1 MLYRFFNYLKFI
13 FSATNQHGIHSPFI
27 YAFVTKCLYIK
38 SKIKGPKITGILFKC
53 ILYFNATHMNIIPK
67 NIHLEKRI
75 KNEFPKIEF
84 NKHPFD
90 IIYLEYP
97 NPELFDNIIRDNN
110 YHNDSILLIR
120 SIHKNRES
128 TMNWELFKNSEE
140 VTVSVDMYYGGALF
154 FRKEQVKEHF
164 KIRI

>member
-1 MLYRFFNYLKFI
+1 MFYRFFNYLSFI

-27 YAFVTKCLYIK
+27 YDFVTKCLYK
-38 SKIKGPKITGILFKC
+38 KYKIKGPKITGILFKC
-53 ILYFNATHMNIIPK
+53 ILYFKANNISIFPKDIQLESRVMNV
-67 NIHLEKRI
+67 
-75 KNEFPKIEF
+75 FPKIEF

-97 NPELFDNIIRDNN
+97 YPEFLNPVIQDNK
-110 YHNDSILLIR
+110 YHNDSIVFVKN
-120 SIHKNRES
+120 IHKNKEG

-140 VTVSVDMYYGGALF
+140 VTVSVDMYYCGVLF